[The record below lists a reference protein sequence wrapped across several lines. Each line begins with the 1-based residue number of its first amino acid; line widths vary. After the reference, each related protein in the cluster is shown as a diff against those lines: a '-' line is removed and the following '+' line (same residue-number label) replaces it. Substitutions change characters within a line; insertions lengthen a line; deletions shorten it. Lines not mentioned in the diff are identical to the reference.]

1 MTNIVRYNRLEK
13 LLVLK
18 FLVATQKET
27 PMNKLKIVKSFS
39 IATLVS
45 AVLLVSPVYA
55 ASISGVIKYE
65 GAAPKFKEIKMD
77 ADPLCMEKHTS
88 AVYPQ
93 TLVLGE
99 GNTMANVFVH
109 VKGGL
114 SNQAYTAPTEPV
126 VLDQKGCFYE
136 PHIFGIMVGQPLKI
150 LNPDGTLH
158 NVHVMSKVNLEFNLA
173 MPKFR
178 TETTKVFDKPEF
190 MFAFKCDV
198 HPWMLAWGS
207 VMSHPFFFVTKQDG
221 KFTIDN
227 LSAGTYEIEAWH
239 EKLGTQT
246 ASVTVADGETK
257 TADFTFSKPSSAE

>member
-1 MTNIVRYNRLEK
+1 MKRMK
-13 LLVLK
+13 VLGGVLMCTV
-18 FLVATQKET
+18 F
-27 PMNKLKIVKSFS
+27 F
-39 IATLVS
+39 VS
-45 AVLLVSPVYA
+45 ATYA
-55 ASISGVIKYE
+55 ASISGVVKYE
-65 GAAPKFKEIKMD
+65 GTAPKFKEIKMD
-77 ADPLCMEKHTS
+77 ADPLCIEKHTS

-109 VKGGL
+109 VTSGL
-114 SNQAYTAPTEPV
+114 PNQAYAAPAEPV
-126 VLDQKGCFYE
+126 ILDQKGCFYE
-136 PHIFGIMVGQPLKI
+136 PHVFGVMAGQMVKI

-158 NVHVMSKVNLEFNLA
+158 NVHAMSKINPEFNLA

-207 VMSHPFFFVTKQDG
+207 VMSHPYFATTKQDG

-227 LSAGTYEIEAWH
+227 LPAGTYEVEAWH
-239 EKLGTQT
+239 EKLGTQKS
-246 ASVTVADGETK
+246 SVTLADGETK
-257 TADFTFSKPSSAE
+257 EISFTFSKPSSGE

>member
-1 MTNIVRYNRLEK
+1 MKNIVPNILITAAII
-13 LLVLK
+13 
-18 FLVATQKET
+18 FF
-27 PMNKLKIVKSFS
+27 I
-39 IATLVS
+39 
-45 AVLLVSPVYA
+45 SPVYA
-55 ASISGVIKYE
+55 ATIVGVVKYD

-77 ADPLCMEKHTS
+77 ADPLCVEKHTS

-109 VKGGL
+109 VKSGL
-114 SNQAYTAPTEPV
+114 PSQAHTAPTEPV

-136 PHIFGIMVGQPLKI
+136 PHVFGVMVGQPVKI

-158 NVHVMSKVNLEFNLA
+158 NVHAMSKINPEFNLA

-207 VMSHPFFFVTKQDG
+207 VMSHPFFSTTKQDG

-227 LSAGTYEIEAWH
+227 LPVGTYEIEAWH
-239 EKLGTQT
+239 EKLGTQK
-246 ASVTVADGETK
+246 ASVTLADGEAK
-257 TADFTFSKPSSAE
+257 EIGFTFSKPSSGE